1 MNETDL
7 GSCPVAGFG
16 ISSFESSGCATTV
29 LVNSVQ
35 YEVYKYSVVYFAR
48 TDLYLQ

>member
-1 MNETDL
+1 MDETDL

-16 ISSFESSGCATTV
+16 INSSESSGCAATV
-29 LVNSVQ
+29 LLNSVQ
-35 YEVYKYSVVYFAR
+35 YEVYNVVYFAR